1 MGLESH
7 DRARHIHS
15 PFRPVVS
22 FESISFYPRGP
33 QRITLL
39 VQRRRRLFITWY
51 VNLYVLFWLGI
62 ISTEDTVSRS
72 YNIIRET

>member
-51 VNLYVLFWLGI
+51 LFEPSASKDALAGVRK
-62 ISTEDTVSRS
+62 SL
-72 YNIIRET
+72 